1 MASGSDNTDTV
12 QPYNN
17 ERMKTA
23 CAQMFFLLI
32 LLVVH
37 TWEETMR
44 KSKKKVLM
52 VKARTVATLK
62 RAGWGC

>member
-1 MASGSDNTDTV
+1 MASGSDHAHTV
-12 QPYNN
+12 QPHNN

-32 LLVVH
+32 LLAVH
-37 TWEETMR
+37 TWEETVR

-52 VKARTVATLK
+52 VKAGTVATLL
-62 RAGWGC
+62 RARWGC